1 MKRRTTNEDYRWLLQ
16 FTATILAVIAIASGI
31 VATTS
36 GVVEF
41 LFKLVATL
49 LVVPA
54 MVAVLLSGLET
65 SDRIE
70 RNRY

>member
-36 GVVEF
+36 GVEEF

-49 LVVPA
+49 LVVPD